1 MASEIFSVREAAKV
15 QGRFQ
20 TIAPWLSRMV
30 MMPPL
35 VILTIVSIRFLTKTA
50 EVVPGVTLRTPEAF
64 TDMRV
69 PAAWLLT
76 TLAMLLIFVS
86 DQKRLWLGQVQL
98 CLVSGL
104 TLVVRVYGFL
114 HDGTTLAMGN
124 QRRITIAEVVF
135 LLLNAVALAMQAY
148 LRKQTAVRP

>member
-1 MASEIFSVREAAKV
+1 
-15 QGRFQ
+15 
-20 TIAPWLSRMV
+20 MV

-50 EVVPGVTLRTPEAF
+50 EVVPGVTLHTPEAF

-69 PAAWLLT
+69 PEAWLLT
-76 TLAMLLIFVS
+76 TLATLLIFVS
-86 DQKRLWLGQVQL
+86 DQKRLWLGHVQL
-98 CLVSGL
+98 CLFMGL
-104 TLVVRVYGFL
+104 TLAVRVFGFV

-124 QRRITIAEVVF
+124 QRRITIAEFIF
-135 LLLNAVALAMQAY
+135 LLLNAAGLAMQNY